1 MINLNNLTID
11 DVDAA
16 FLKPE
21 YQDLAQRYREQ
32 QRESM
37 LQSLLIDQDEVA
49 NAVVDCPGAAFQLT
63 RLLAAIEKLGPVQPH
78 ATIRPADS
86 FSVFAAALCL
96 HEEIVNYL
104 SATADRMVRV

>member
-21 YQDLAQRYREQ
+21 YQELAQRYREQ

-49 NAVVDCPGAAFQLT
+49 NAIVDCPEAAFQLT
-63 RLLAAIEKLGPVQPH
+63 RLLAAIERLGPVQPN
-78 ATIRPADS
+78 AAIKPADS

-104 SATADRMVRV
+104 TELADRMVRV